1 MITAQLVSHHSSIA
15 THHENIY
22 TLSEALVWLV
32 MFAACWGNE
41 SHQWYP
47 YYGTWILT
55 MVCDLVIIGLS
66 GLAYL
71 SNDPLRWAQVA
82 LHSLRILL
90 TVFLLPV
97 YLFLKSYKEQRDE
110 EASPLLQ
117 PEDGVSKSQPAPKTG
132 YGSTISD
139 ESAFAPDNEDEATK
153 EERELKEKMDRLK
166 ERLKKEGNW
175 FTYIKGFSVSWTSAI
190 GCAPELQ
197 SKH

>member
-1 MITAQLVSHHSSIA
+1 MITAQLASHHSSVA

-47 YYGTWILT
+47 YYGTWALT
-55 MVCDLVIIGLS
+55 LICDLAIIGLS
-66 GLAYL
+66 GPAYL

-90 TVFLLPV
+90 TVLLLPV
-97 YLFLKSYKEQRDE
+97 YFFMKSYKEQRDE

-117 PEDGVSKSQPAPKTG
+117 PEDGVSKGQPAAKTG
-132 YGSTISD
+132 YGSTVSD
-139 ESAFAPDNEDEATK
+139 ESALAAENEDGATK

-175 FTYIKGFSVSWTSAI
+175 FTYIKGFSVS
-190 GCAPELQ
+190 
-197 SKH
+197 